1 MQSTLL
7 RTESVIES
15 TYNRADGPAQELA
28 TGSRSAGRFARRA
41 RRARR
46 ARNEHPVRDA
56 LIIAF
61 QLVLLSVVCLFI
73 YNGVEQLQH
82 SKNHHELIKRQRLL
96 RAHQL
101 LLQYDSNHDKKISD
115 AEINFAALN
124 SYQY

>member
-1 MQSTLL
+1 MQSTLF
-7 RTESVIES
+7 RTESASERTHEKTDES
-15 TYNRADGPAQELA
+15 AQEAA
-28 TGSRSAGRFARRA
+28 TGSCSAGRFASRSHRA
-41 RRARR
+41 RSR
-46 ARNEHPVRDA
+46 HSVRDA

-61 QLVLLSVVCLFI
+61 QLVLLSVVCLFL
-73 YNGVEQLQH
+73 YNGVEQLQQ

-101 LLQYDSNHDKKISD
+101 MLQYDSNHDKKISD